1 MIRGVIL
8 CKSVALAQL
17 SRHRQTRLAALKEIS
32 MSKRAVGLAAVAVVA
47 LLPFAAYADTA
58 KPVFKDVAKNYA
70 DIAQAAYQD
79 AATGAKAL
87 KKAVDALV
95 AKPSDETLAKARAA
109 WKAAR
114 VPYMQTEA
122 FRFGNPIVDEWEGKV
137 NAWPLDEGLID
148 YVDQSYGG
156 GEANPFATA
165 NVIANPKITAGGK
178 TINAARITKGL
189 LADKLHGAGKVEAN
203 VAIGYHAVE
212 FLLWGQDLHGTGPG
226 AGERPASDYAKGK
239 DCTNGHCDRRAQYL
253 SVATQ
258 MLVDDLGEMVEAWGA
273 KGKARASIA
282 KAKEEEGVAR
292 MLTGLGSLSYGEL
305 AGERM
310 KLGLM
315 LHDPEEEH
323 DCFSDNTHNSHYYD
337 QVGMVNVYGGSYTRI
352 DGKTIAGP
360 SLSQLIAAKSADADA
375 KVKAAMAATTKA
387 MQAIKD
393 TADSGK
399 MAYDQMIGADNAEGN
414 ALVSTAVDRLVDQK
428 KALEG
433 AVAALGVSVEL
444 KGSNSLDNPSAVSK

>member
-1 MIRGVIL
+1 
-8 CKSVALAQL
+8 
-17 SRHRQTRLAALKEIS
+17 
-32 MSKRAVGLAAVAVVA
+32 MSKRAAGFAAVAVVA
-47 LLPFAAYADTA
+47 LLPFAAQAAAPDY
-58 KPVFKDVAKNYA
+58 KDVAKNYA
-70 DIAQAAYQD
+70 DIAHAAYED
-79 AATGAKAL
+79 ATNGAKAL

-95 AKPSDETLAKARAA
+95 ANPTEENLAKARTV

-148 YVDQSYGG
+148 YVDEGYAG
-156 GEANPFATA
+156 GESNPYAKA

-178 TINAARITKGL
+178 TIDARKITKEL
-189 LADKLHGAGKVEAN
+189 LAEKLHEAGKVEAN
-203 VAIGYHAVE
+203 VATGYHAIE

-226 AGERPASDYAKGK
+226 AGERKATDYAKGK
-239 DCTNGHCDRRAQYL
+239 DCTNAHCDRRAQYL
-253 SVATQ
+253 KVATQ
-258 MLVDDLGEMVEAWGA
+258 MLVDDLAEMTADWAA
-273 KGKARASIA
+273 KGKARVSIA
-282 KAKEEEGVAR
+282 KAPESEGVAR

-337 QVGMVNVYGGSYTRI
+337 EVGMVNVYNGSYKRT
-352 DGKTIAGP
+352 DGKTVSGA
-360 SLSQLIAAKSADADA
+360 SLSQLVAAKSADADA
-375 KVKAAMAATTKA
+375 AVKTAMANTMKA

-399 MAYDQMIGADNAEGN
+399 MAYDQMIAADNDEGN
-414 ALVSTAVDRLVDQK
+414 KLVSNGIDGLVAQK

-433 AVAALGVSVEL
+433 AVAALGVSVEV
-444 KGSNSLDNPSAVSK
+444 KGSDSLDDPSKVGK

>member
-1 MIRGVIL
+1 
-8 CKSVALAQL
+8 
-17 SRHRQTRLAALKEIS
+17 
-32 MSKRAVGLAAVAVVA
+32 MSKRAAGFAAVAVVA
-47 LLPFAAYADTA
+47 LLPFAAQAAAPAY
-58 KPVFKDVAKNYA
+58 KDVAKNYA
-70 DIAQAAYQD
+70 DIAHAAYED
-79 AATGAKAL
+79 ATNGAKAL
-87 KKAVDALV
+87 KKAVDALI
-95 AKPSDETLAKARAA
+95 ANPTEENLTKARDV

-148 YVDQSYGG
+148 YVDESYAG
-156 GEANPFATA
+156 GESNPYAKA

-178 TINAARITKGL
+178 TIDATKITKEL
-189 LADKLHGAGKVEAN
+189 LAEKLHEAGKVEAN
-203 VAIGYHAVE
+203 VATGYHAIE

-226 AGERPASDYAKGK
+226 AGERKATDYAKGK
-239 DCTNGHCDRRAQYL
+239 ACTNDHCDRRAQYL
-253 SVATQ
+253 KVATQ
-258 MLVDDLGEMVEAWGA
+258 MLVDDLAEMTADWSA
-273 KGKARASIA
+273 KGKARVSIA
-282 KAKEEEGVAR
+282 KAPESEGVAR

-337 QVGMVNVYGGSYTRI
+337 EVGMVNVYNGSYKRT
-352 DGKTIAGP
+352 DGKTVSGA
-360 SLSQLIAAKSADADA
+360 SLSQLVAAKSADADA
-375 KVKAAMAATTKA
+375 AVKAAMADTMKA

-399 MAYDQMIGADNAEGN
+399 MAYDQMIGADNPEGN
-414 ALVSTAVDRLVDQK
+414 KLVSDGIDRLVAQK

-433 AVAALGVSVEL
+433 AVAALGVSVEV
-444 KGSNSLDNPSAVSK
+444 KGSDSLDNPSKVGK

>member
-1 MIRGVIL
+1 
-8 CKSVALAQL
+8 
-17 SRHRQTRLAALKEIS
+17 
-32 MSKRAVGLAAVAVVA
+32 MSKRAAGFAAVAVVA
-47 LLPFAAYADTA
+47 LLPFAAQAAGPAY
-58 KPVFKDVAKNYA
+58 KDVAKNYA
-70 DIAQAAYQD
+70 DIAHAAYQD
-79 AATGAKAL
+79 ATNGAKAL

-95 AKPSDETLAKARAA
+95 ANPTEDNLAKARTA

-122 FRFGNPIVDEWEGKV
+122 FRFGNPVVDEWEGKV

-148 YVDQSYGG
+148 YVDEGYAG
-156 GEANPFATA
+156 GESNPYAKA

-178 TINAARITKGL
+178 TIDATKITKEL
-189 LADKLHGAGKVEAN
+189 LADKLHEAGKVEAN
-203 VAIGYHAVE
+203 VATGYHAIE

-226 AGERPASDYAKGK
+226 AGERKATDYAKGK

-253 SVATQ
+253 KVATQ
-258 MLVDDLGEMVEAWGA
+258 MLVDDLSEMTADWAA
-273 KGKARASIA
+273 KGKARVSIA
-282 KAKEEEGVAR
+282 KAPESEGVAR

-337 QVGMVNVYGGSYTRI
+337 EVGMVNVYNGSYKRT
-352 DGKTIAGP
+352 DGKTVSGA
-360 SLSQLIAAKSADADA
+360 SLSQLVAAKSADADA
-375 KVKAAMAATTKA
+375 TVKAAMANTMKA

-399 MAYDQMIGADNAEGN
+399 MAYDQMIAADNDEGN
-414 ALVSTAVDRLVDQK
+414 KLVSNGIDGLVAQK

-433 AVAALGVSVEL
+433 AVSALGVSVSVQ
-444 KGSNSLDNPSAVSK
+444 GSDSLDDPSKVGK